1 MDCQSGLL
9 LCPGG
14 AFNSTLGT
22 KYEVVHSSMFF
33 LPEGFHITTIS
44 QPGFYTRPADIV
56 AFGTVEKI
64 GAHIMSTGSE
74 GNAFVFNSG
83 HLDVGDI
90 LLGDGN
96 GALQEIHHR
105 FDLVVIYLPPATMS
119 LSLGKFPVGNWN
131 QTGTIKTEVTHFII
145 TASVSIT
152 NVTWIVP
159 YFAPTNES
167 FNITTLPHPGH
178 NVTYRIRIANEN
190 VSFTK
195 YNQSEWEFFYT
206 WTNISNQSLP
216 MLLDKKGQFTVVLT
230 AVNLL
235 SSSMSKCQ
243 LVVMDP
249 IKHLYLF
256 NVTITALGNNTE
268 ISWIVERGTNVTYNI
283 SFGDGKFII
292 GSFSTLAIFVGSYF
306 HRYAKEGTYNVTLTA
321 YNALSTRTVTGVAD
335 VIAPIANVTCRVIH
349 SARDIEVNETIQLNA
364 TYPQGSNA
372 KAFVEFADNS
382 STIGSPIL
390 TSLCTNCGLMYSF
403 LVSHSYS
410 THGLYLA
417 NMKFVNAVSKGNCTP
432 HVLVH
437 KPVYPLTGFKITC
450 PPASRNTPTA
460 CMLNITGGNDFWCD
474 WDFDADG
481 QKNQNHYRNLT
492 LPVENT
498 YSAVGN
504 YSVFANCSN
513 RLYNTSAIGEAIVQ
527 DSITGFLVTCP
538 EGQSVDKDFYF
549 TIIFT
554 TGTSM
559 HVEVTLQNVFSDAL
573 ALQITIDTDIKSHTF
588 RHNFSDV
595 GVYLL
600 TVKVV
605 NLVTPLQIITRVI
618 KVDKVLINLR
628 LVNNDEFISV
638 NQTTKSWISIDSGTN
653 VTVHWDFNDGNRLKS
668 LFSGNSLVRNGD
680 YLNHAY
686 TDHGTYVLNVTASN
700 AVSTLTVSKYLYV
713 QYAVKDVQI
722 MSNSPQEIPLGNVMF
737 TVSIKSGTHPPTNA
751 TVDIDF
757 GNNHPRTNIPL
768 HGARAINIS
777 STEYKIPGI
786 IKVHMTMENDI
797 SSVNL
802 THWVDVQRS
811 IKGLNISIKHTGG
824 DAGYGSPGRGP
835 NKTDFPVEYEVLFV
849 AGISDGSAVNYRWD
863 FGDGT
868 PPIETKKTSILHR
881 FFDTKLFNI
890 TLGASNSISRMNVS
904 GVVTMMH
911 SILNVSF
918 ENDSPTVFEFN
929 TTFTIAIG
937 QRGTDSCF
945 LVDLGNNTRILYK
958 GFQNVSCDNE
968 LKRTNDTKVLP
979 SLNFTILFQYLK
991 KTRYA
996 VNLTAMNSVSKV
1008 TLRGWVII
1016 LPLPCKFPVVRI
1028 PDAGRTLETR
1038 IKYFRAEYISIKS
1051 RCTIDCLASRETT
1064 FQWNLIKVSAGDDNG
1079 TILET
1084 DDFDKTLSVLI
1095 IPRRTLPYGT
1105 FLVELNVSMGGLPLV
1120 HTVFDSYLEI
1130 MPSPLVA
1137 ALIGG
1142 NKWIQS
1148 VYEKVIID
1156 ASPSHD
1162 PDYGLEDKQGLKYIW
1177 YCKTADEKEYD
1188 FPSVPDVYG
1197 NRTNASGGGGCL
1209 RNGTRRLLVNTE
1221 VLEIEPNFFWSNK
1234 SYIFK
1239 LFITKDSR
1247 EPVVVLVRVDLTV
1260 DKVPTMVIK

>member
-1 MDCQSGLL
+1 ML
-9 LCPGG
+9 
-14 AFNSTLGT
+14 
-22 KYEVVHSSMFF
+22 Y
-33 LPEGFHITTIS
+33 LPEGFHIIVIR
-44 QPGFYTRPADIV
+44 QPGFYVRPADIV
-56 AFGTVEKI
+56 AIGTVEKI
-64 GAHIMSTGSE
+64 GAQIISTGSE

-96 GALQEIHHR
+96 AALQEIHHR
-105 FDLVVIYLPPATMS
+105 FDLGVIYLPPATMA

-145 TASVSIT
+145 TASVSIK

-159 YFAPTNES
+159 YFVPTNES

-190 VSFTK
+190 ASFTK

-235 SSSMSKCQ
+235 SSSMRKCQ

-249 IKHLYLF
+249 IKDLYLF
-256 NVTITALGNNTE
+256 NVTVTALGNDTE

-283 SFGDGKFII
+283 SFGDGKFIEDK
-292 GSFSTLAIFVGSYF
+292 FSVLAIFVGSYF
-306 HRYAKEGTYNVTLTA
+306 HRYAEEGNYNVTLTA
-321 YNALSTRTVTGVAD
+321 YNALSTRIVTGVAE
-335 VIAPIANVTCRVIH
+335 VVTPIANITCNVIH
-349 SARDIEVNETIQLNA
+349 AARDIEVNETIQLNA

-382 STIGSPIL
+382 STTGSPIR

-410 THGLYLA
+410 THGVYRV

-437 KPVYPLTGFKITC
+437 KPVYPLTGFNITC
-450 PPASRNTPTA
+450 PPATLTTPMA

-474 WDFDADG
+474 WDFGADG
-481 QKNQNHYRNLT
+481 QKKQNHYWNLT

-504 YSVFANCSN
+504 YTVFANCSN

-527 DSITGFLVTCP
+527 EEITGFLVTCP
-538 EGQSVDKDFYF
+538 DGQSVDEDFNL
-549 TIIFT
+549 IIAFT

-559 HVEVTLQNVFSDAL
+559 HIEITLKNVFADAL
-573 ALQITIDTDIKSHTF
+573 AFQLTIDTDVKSLTF
-588 RHNFSDV
+588 PISRHNFSDV

-605 NLVTPLQIITRVI
+605 NLVTPLQIFTREM
-618 KVDKVLINLR
+618 KVDKVLTKLR
-628 LVNNDEFISV
+628 LINKDIFIAV
-638 NQTTKSWISIDSGTN
+638 NQTTESRISIVSGTN

-668 LFSGNSLVRNGD
+668 LFSGDSLVRNGA
-680 YLNHAY
+680 YLNHSY
-686 TDHGTYVLNVTASN
+686 TDHGVYLLNVTASN
-700 AVSTLTVSKYLYV
+700 AVSTLTVTKYINV

-722 MSNSPQEIPLGNVMF
+722 MSNSPQEIPPGSVTF

-751 TVDIDF
+751 TIDMDF
-757 GNNHPRTNIPL
+757 GNGLTSTNIPL
-768 HGARAINIS
+768 NGARAINIS
-777 STEYKIPGI
+777 NKYITPGI
-786 IKVHMTMENDI
+786 IKVIVTVKNDI
-797 SSVNL
+797 NSENL
-802 THWVDVQRS
+802 TDWVDVQRS
-811 IKGLNISIKHTGG
+811 IKGLNISSRHTGG
-824 DAGYGSPGRGP
+824 AAGYGAPGRGP
-835 NKTDFPVEYEVLFV
+835 NQTDFPVEHEVLFK
-849 AGISDGSAVNYRWD
+849 AGISDGTAVTYTWD

-868 PPIETKKTSILHR
+868 SPKETKNADVKHLFS
-881 FFDTKLFNI
+881 DTQLFNI
-890 TLGASNSISRMNVS
+890 TLGASNSISRMKVS
-904 GVVTMMH
+904 GVVRMMQ

-918 ENDSPTVFEFN
+918 ENDSPTVFEYN
-929 TTFTIAIG
+929 TTFTITIG
-937 QRGTDSCF
+937 QRGNDSCF

-958 GFQNVSCDNE
+958 GFQDVSCDDE
-968 LKRTNDTKVLP
+968 LKRTNNTKVLP

-991 KTRYA
+991 KRIYA
-996 VNLTAMNSVSKV
+996 VNLTAMNSVSNLTKH
-1008 TLRGWVII
+1008 GWVII

-1028 PDAGRTLETR
+1028 PDAGRTLQTR
-1038 IKYFRAEYISIKS
+1038 TKYFRAEYISIKS
-1051 RCTIDCLASRETT
+1051 RCTIECLASRETT
-1064 FQWNLIKVSAGDDNG
+1064 FQWDLIAISTGDDNG
-1079 TILET
+1079 TILQT
-1084 DDFDKTLSVLI
+1084 DGFDKTLSVLI
-1095 IPRRTLPYGT
+1095 IPPRMLPYGR
-1105 FLVELNVSMGGLPLV
+1105 LRVKLNVSMVALPLV

-1130 MPSPLVA
+1130 MRSPLVA
-1137 ALIGG
+1137 AVIGG
-1142 NKWIQS
+1142 NYWIQS
-1148 VYEKVIID
+1148 VNKKVIID

-1177 YCKTADEKEYD
+1177 YCKTADEKHYD
-1188 FPSVPDVYG
+1188 FPSVPDEYA

-1209 RNGTRRLLVNTE
+1209 RNGTRRLMENTE
-1221 VLEIEPNFFWSNK
+1221 VLEIKPNFLWANK

-1247 EPVVVLVRVDLTV
+1247 KPVVVLVRVNLTD

>member
-56 AFGTVEKI
+56 AIGTVEKI
-64 GAHIMSTGSE
+64 GAHVMSTGSE

-159 YFAPTNES
+159 YFVPTNES

-190 VSFTK
+190 ASFTK
-195 YNQSEWEFFYT
+195 YNQSEWEFFYI

-256 NVTITALGNNTE
+256 NVTATALGNNTE

-306 HRYAKEGTYNVTLTA
+306 HKYGKEGTYNVTLTA
-321 YNALSTRTVTGVAD
+321 YNALSTKTVTGVA
-335 VIAPIANVTCRVIH
+335 
-349 SARDIEVNETIQLNA
+349 
-364 TYPQGSNA
+364 
-372 KAFVEFADNS
+372 
-382 STIGSPIL
+382 
-390 TSLCTNCGLMYSF
+390 
-403 LVSHSYS
+403 
-410 THGLYLA
+410 
-417 NMKFVNAVSKGNCTP
+417 
-432 HVLVH
+432 
-437 KPVYPLTGFKITC
+437 
-450 PPASRNTPTA
+450 
-460 CMLNITGGNDFWCD
+460 
-474 WDFDADG
+474 
-481 QKNQNHYRNLT
+481 
-492 LPVENT
+492 
-498 YSAVGN
+498 
-504 YSVFANCSN
+504 
-513 RLYNTSAIGEAIVQ
+513 
-527 DSITGFLVTCP
+527 
-538 EGQSVDKDFYF
+538 
-549 TIIFT
+549 
-554 TGTSM
+554 
-559 HVEVTLQNVFSDAL
+559 
-573 ALQITIDTDIKSHTF
+573 
-588 RHNFSDV
+588 
-595 GVYLL
+595 
-600 TVKVV
+600 
-605 NLVTPLQIITRVI
+605 
-618 KVDKVLINLR
+618 
-628 LVNNDEFISV
+628 
-638 NQTTKSWISIDSGTN
+638 
-653 VTVHWDFNDGNRLKS
+653 
-668 LFSGNSLVRNGD
+668 
-680 YLNHAY
+680 
-686 TDHGTYVLNVTASN
+686 
-700 AVSTLTVSKYLYV
+700 
-713 QYAVKDVQI
+713 
-722 MSNSPQEIPLGNVMF
+722 
-737 TVSIKSGTHPPTNA
+737 
-751 TVDIDF
+751 
-757 GNNHPRTNIPL
+757 
-768 HGARAINIS
+768 
-777 STEYKIPGI
+777 
-786 IKVHMTMENDI
+786 
-797 SSVNL
+797 
-802 THWVDVQRS
+802 DVQRS
-811 IKGLNISIKHTGG
+811 IKGLNISTKHTGG
-824 DAGYGSPGRGP
+824 DAGYGAPGRGP

-868 PPIETKKTSILHR
+868 PPIETKNTSILHR
-881 FFDTKLFNI
+881 FFDTKPFNV
-890 TLGASNSISRMNVS
+890 TLGSSNSISGMNVS
-904 GVVTMMH
+904 GVVTMMQ

-996 VNLTAMNSVSKV
+996 VNLTAMNSVSNV
-1008 TLRGWVII
+1008 TLHGWVII

-1064 FQWNLIKVSAGDDNG
+1064 FQWNLIKVSSGDDNG

-1105 FLVELNVSMGGLPLV
+1105 FLVKLNVSMVGLPLV
-1120 HTVFDSYLEI
+1120 HTIFDSYLEI

-1142 NKWIQS
+1142 NNWIQS
-1148 VYEKVIID
+1148 VYKRVIID

-1177 YCKTADEKEYD
+1177 YCKTTDEKDYD
-1188 FPSVPDVYG
+1188 FPSVPDEYG

-1209 RNGTRRLLVNTE
+1209 RNGTRRLMVNTE
-1221 VLEIEPNFFWSNK
+1221 VLEIEPAFLRSNT

-1239 LFITKDSR
+1239 LFIAKDSR
-1247 EPVVVLVRVDLTV
+1247 EPVVVLVRVGLTV